1 MLELL
6 LTDEGLDVH
15 VKAGRGD
22 AVGAL
27 GGPLTLLKQLPQ
39 EREEEERG
47 REREKERG
55 KNERTFWY
63 MTGEVPALASR
74 GERE

>member
-39 EREEEERG
+39 EREEGVSEE
-47 REREKERG
+47 RERERAGESVEKRER
-55 KNERTFWY
+55 
-63 MTGEVPALASR
+63 A
-74 GERE
+74 